1 MGVSQRGKDWSC
13 STWGYACSPLQ
24 EVRGAEQAAGEGVGK
39 VGHSWTTPG
48 ALLGCS
54 DTSEL
59 LVVSLNLV
67 LYVTPLCNTSWGGS
81 DAEVRASRSPSVTS
95 SSTNVPTQFS
105 QLYVYRCHSSHSPTL
120 AIQSQA
126 FGPLIISNRHLH
138 SHDVMAS
145 LKEAAYFPHH
155 WRAFAVTEK

>member
-13 STWGYACSPLQ
+13 STWGYACSPLRG
-24 EVRGAEQAAGEGVGK
+24 VRGAEQAAGEGVGK

-54 DTSEL
+54 DMSEL

-67 LYVTPLCNTSWGGS
+67 LCVTHLLGGS
-81 DAEVRASRSPSVTS
+81 DAEVRASGSPSVTS

-120 AIQSQA
+120 AIQSRA

-138 SHDVMAS
+138 SHDAMAS

-155 WRAFAVTEK
+155 WRSFAVTEK